1 MASTAKWITNLRQ
14 SIKNTCGTGWS
25 VRGRESKGELITQV
39 TFRYPDNQGR
49 TAANVNLAWNAKNT
63 TKIITAIEQLNDLMT
78 QKNLSLQK
86 AVELRME
93 PISQNKDN
101 NFSTWEA
108 LKIDYLNDE
117 KKNHRDTTTRDLELR
132 LNRFLECFKQKP
144 IPRDSET
151 LFKRFYDLHLT
162 LPSFSL

>member
-1 MASTAKWITNLRQ
+1 M
-14 SIKNTCGTGWS
+14 
-25 VRGRESKGELITQV
+25 
-39 TFRYPDNQGR
+39 
-49 TAANVNLAWNAKNT
+49 NLAWNAKNT
-63 TKIITAIEQLNDLMT
+63 TKIITAVEALNDLMT

-108 LKIDYLNDE
+108 LKNDYLNEE
-117 KKNHRDTTTRDLELR
+117 KKNHRATTVRDLELR

-151 LFKRFYDLHLT
+151 LFKRFYDLHLI
-162 LPSFSL
+162 

>member
-1 MASTAKWITNLRQ
+1 MASTTKWVTNLRQ

-63 TKIITAIEQLNDLMT
+63 TKIITAVEALNDLMT

-93 PISQNKDN
+93 PISQDKENKFN
-101 NFSTWEA
+101 
-108 LKIDYLNDE
+108 
-117 KKNHRDTTTRDLELR
+117 RGRLEGVAYRYSEGKLR
-132 LNRFLECFKQKP
+132 FHQDFRLLYQ
-144 IPRDSET
+144 
-151 LFKRFYDLHLT
+151 LF
-162 LPSFSL
+162 

>member
-1 MASTAKWITNLRQ
+1 MLYSGQILNSAPEYAPEELNHSMASTTKWVINLRQ

-63 TKIITAIEQLNDLMT
+63 TKIITAVEALNDLMT

-93 PISQNKDN
+93 PMVILLAICWQ
-101 NFSTWEA
+101 F
-108 LKIDYLNDE
+108 
-117 KKNHRDTTTRDLELR
+117 
-132 LNRFLECFKQKP
+132 
-144 IPRDSET
+144 IP
-151 LFKRFYDLHLT
+151 FKRFNY
-162 LPSFSL
+162 SCSRSK

>member
-1 MASTAKWITNLRQ
+1 MASTVKWVTNLRQ

-25 VRGRESKGELITQV
+25 VRGRESKGELITQI

-49 TAANVNLAWNAKNT
+49 TAANVNLAWKAKNT
-63 TKIITAIEQLNDLMT
+63 TKIIAAVEQLNDLMT

-86 AVELRME
+86 AVELKME

-108 LKIDYLNDE
+108 LKEDYLNEE
-117 KKNHRDTTTRDLELR
+117 KKNDKATNFGDLSLR
-132 LNRFLECFKQKP
+132 F
-144 IPRDSET
+144 D
-151 LFKRFYDLHLT
+151 
-162 LPSFSL
+162 